1 MGPHPTTDWS
11 VGKPG
16 YAPVV
21 TGATSTTHPGIP
33 TRQAILVEA
42 LDRFADHGFEGT
54 SLNDIAE
61 AVGIRRPSLLH
72 HFPSKEAL
80 YREVLE
86 GALVD
91 WYRRM
96 DEASEVPKHG
106 WRQVDRILTAGFQ
119 FFAEHPQL
127 VRLVRREALEGGS
140 RLGAELGAGLRP
152 LYGRAM
158 GFFEREMAAGR
169 LRRHDPEQLLLTIYG
184 AVLSYF
190 SDSPFLEALLEQDP
204 LAPEV
209 LVVRLEHLRAF
220 FRAALEP

>member
-1 MGPHPTTDWS
+1 MVVRKMATWVTTAASARARKSDLNMGPHPTTDWS
-11 VGKPG
+11 VGKTG

-80 YREVLE
+80 YREVVE

-119 FFAEHPQL
+119 FFAEHSQL

-140 RLGAELGAGLRP
+140 RLGGELGAGLRP

-158 GFFEREMAAGR
+158 
-169 LRRHDPEQLLLTIYG
+169 
-184 AVLSYF
+184 
-190 SDSPFLEALLEQDP
+190 
-204 LAPEV
+204 
-209 LVVRLEHLRAF
+209 
-220 FRAALEP
+220 